1 MIDVCMYFTII
12 RKGIMMNNFDQEIPK
27 YMKNTG
33 SNVSKIEKKSKHK
46 HQYEECI
53 IRYKFSFM
61 GKNNL
66 HTELSSYCS
75 ICGKIGDRFS
85 KEKSIVE
92 EKILH
97 KQLPNGMKYITHM
110 SGKEIYEQY
119 HDILPVFNAEFSD
132 KYVDLSQREN

>member
-1 MIDVCMYFTII
+1 MD
-12 RKGIMMNNFDQEIPK
+12 NFNQEIPK
-27 YMKNTG
+27 HKKNTG
-33 SNVSKIEKKSKHK
+33 SNISKIEKKSKHK

-75 ICGKIGDRFS
+75 ICGKLSDRFS

-92 EKILH
+92 DKTLH
-97 KQLPNGMKYITHM
+97 KQLPNGLKYTTHM
-110 SGKEIYEQY
+110 SGEEIYEQY
-119 HDILPVFNAEFSD
+119 HDRLPVFYTEFSD
-132 KYVDLSQREN
+132 KYVDLNQKENN

>member
-1 MIDVCMYFTII
+1 
-12 RKGIMMNNFDQEIPK
+12 MMNNFDQEIPK

-75 ICGKIGDRFS
+75 ICGKIGNRFS
-85 KEKSIVE
+85 EEKSIV
-92 EKILH
+92 KDKVIR
-97 KQLPNGMKYITHM
+97 KQLSNGLKYPTHM
-110 SGKEIYEQY
+110 SGEEIYEQY
-119 HDILPVFNAEFSD
+119 HDRLPVFYTEFSD
-132 KYVDLSQREN
+132 KYVDLNQKEND

>member
-1 MIDVCMYFTII
+1 MIQE
-12 RKGIMMNNFDQEIPK
+12 NEIPK
-27 YMKNTG
+27 YLKSTE
-33 SNVSKIEKKSKHK
+33 SNISKSNRKSKHK

-92 EKILH
+92 EKTLH
-97 KQLPNGMKYITHM
+97 KQLPNGMKYLIHM

-119 HDILPVFNAEFSD
+119 HDILPVFNVEFSD
-132 KYVDLSQREN
+132 KYIELNQKEND

>member
-1 MIDVCMYFTII
+1 
-12 RKGIMMNNFDQEIPK
+12 MNNFNQEIPK
-27 YMKNTG
+27 YRKNTG
-33 SNVSKIEKKSKHK
+33 SNISKIEKKSKHK

-61 GKNNL
+61 EKDNL

-92 EKILH
+92 DKTLR
-97 KQLPNGMKYITHM
+97 KQLPNGLKYTTNM
-110 SGKEIYEQY
+110 SGEEIYEQY
-119 HDILPVFNAEFSD
+119 HDILPVFNAEFND
-132 KYVDLSQREN
+132 KYIDLNQREN

>member
-1 MIDVCMYFTII
+1 
-12 RKGIMMNNFDQEIPK
+12 MNNFDQEIPR
-27 YMKNTG
+27 YRKNTG
-33 SNVSKIEKKSKHK
+33 SNISKIKKKSKHK

-66 HTELSSYCS
+66 TTRLLSYCP

-85 KEKSIVE
+85 EGKSIVE
-92 EKILH
+92 DKGLH
-97 KQLPNGMKYITHM
+97 KQLPNGRKYITHM
-110 SGKEIYEQY
+110 SGEDIYEQY

-132 KYVDLSQREN
+132 KYVNLSHKEK

>member
-1 MIDVCMYFTII
+1 MIQE
-12 RKGIMMNNFDQEIPK
+12 NEIPK
-27 YMKNTG
+27 YLKSTE
-33 SNVSKIEKKSKHK
+33 SNISKSNRKSKHK

-92 EKILH
+92 EKTLH
-97 KQLPNGMKYITHM
+97 KQLPNGMKYLTHM

-132 KYVDLSQREN
+132 KYIDLNQKEND

>member
-1 MIDVCMYFTII
+1 MIQE
-12 RKGIMMNNFDQEIPK
+12 NEIPK
-27 YMKNTG
+27 YLKSTE
-33 SNVSKIEKKSKHK
+33 SNISKSNRKSNHK

-92 EKILH
+92 EKTLH
-97 KQLPNGMKYITHM
+97 KQLPNGMKYLTHM

-119 HDILPVFNAEFSD
+119 HDRLPVFNVEFSD
-132 KYVDLSQREN
+132 KYIELNQKEND

>member
-1 MIDVCMYFTII
+1 MD
-12 RKGIMMNNFDQEIPK
+12 NFNQEIPK
-27 YMKNTG
+27 YKKNTG
-33 SNVSKIEKKSKHK
+33 SNISKIEKKSKHK

-92 EKILH
+92 GKTLH
-97 KQLPNGMKYITHM
+97 KQLSNGWKYTIHM
-110 SGKEIYEQY
+110 SGEEIYEQY
-119 HDILPVFNAEFSD
+119 HDRLPVFYTEFSD
-132 KYVDLSQREN
+132 KYIDLNHKENN

>member
-1 MIDVCMYFTII
+1 MIQE
-12 RKGIMMNNFDQEIPK
+12 NEIPK
-27 YMKNTG
+27 YLKSTE
-33 SNVSKIEKKSKHK
+33 SNISKSNRKSNHK

-92 EKILH
+92 EKTIH
-97 KQLPNGMKYITHM
+97 KQLPNGIKYLTHM

-119 HDILPVFNAEFSD
+119 HDRLPVFNTEFSD
-132 KYVDLSQREN
+132 KYVNLNQREN